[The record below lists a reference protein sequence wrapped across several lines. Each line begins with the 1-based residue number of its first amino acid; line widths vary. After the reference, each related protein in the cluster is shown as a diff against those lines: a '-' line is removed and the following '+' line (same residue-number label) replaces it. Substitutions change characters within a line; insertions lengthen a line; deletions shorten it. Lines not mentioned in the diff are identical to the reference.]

1 MIGSQKKIS
10 TLFGPNVI
18 INTKRTLKLKSI
30 TLKINKDCINIT
42 TPFFLTNKKID
53 DLLYKKLNW
62 IKKQLLIQ
70 SNIKTLIKKE
80 YMNGEEFRYLG
91 QIYKL
96 QINKGVKYSVR
107 IEENLLI
114 VIVKNIN
121 NSIKIKKL
129 INIWFREQ
137 SALYFEIK
145 TSFYANKNNLNI
157 TSIKVR
163 EYKARWGSCSTNG
176 DISFNWRLIMAPP
189 EIIEYVII
197 HELMHLKEH
206 NHSPKY
212 WKHVKAAY
220 PNIDEAKKWLMY
232 NGKTLNF

>member
-1 MIGSQKKIS
+1 M
-10 TLFGPNVI
+10 
-18 INTKRTLKLKSI
+18 
-30 TLKINKDCINIT
+30 
-42 TPFFLTNKKID
+42 
-53 DLLYKKLNW
+53 
-62 IKKQLLIQ
+62 
-70 SNIKTLIKKE
+70 
-80 YMNGEEFRYLG
+80 
-91 QIYKL
+91 
-96 QINKGVKYSVR
+96 
-107 IEENLLI
+107 
-114 VIVKNIN
+114 
-121 NSIKIKKL
+121 
-129 INIWFREQ
+129 
-137 SALYFEIK
+137 YFDIK

-220 PNIDEAKKWLMY
+220 PNIDEAKKWLIY

>member
-1 MIGSQKKIS
+1 MIGNQNKIS

-80 YMNGEEFRYLG
+80 YMNGEEFGYLG

-114 VIVKNIN
+114 VIVKNID